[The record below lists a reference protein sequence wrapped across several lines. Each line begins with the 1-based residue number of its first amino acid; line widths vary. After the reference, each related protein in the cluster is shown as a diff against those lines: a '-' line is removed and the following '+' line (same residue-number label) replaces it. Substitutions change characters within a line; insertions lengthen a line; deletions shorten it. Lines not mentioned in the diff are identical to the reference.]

1 MLVYFIFYSHER
13 KYITWCDI
21 ISIWYAFASH
31 IIHHYPSQ
39 RILYLRFRGV
49 IDRGCVHILHMH
61 SWETILIPIGKT
73 LKLTFHQA
81 PPASQF
87 AAAICLEGRYSRR
100 ELDGTN
106 DLVPCV
112 PICLIAYAWNS
123 PFGDDLQDYRNDPA
137 RLEQVV
143 TNRCTQRVPNDP
155 PTRNDDLVAWIVI
168 WWSARC

>member
-1 MLVYFIFYSHER
+1 MHLPLTLYITTHHNVSYILDSGEWLIEVVCIYCICTHER
-13 KYITWCDI
+13 RFSFRNWQD
-21 ISIWYAFASH
+21 SQVNFP
-31 IIHHYPSQ
+31 PSTA
-39 RILYLRFRGV
+39 GK
-49 IDRGCVHILHMH
+49 
-61 SWETILIPIGKT
+61 PICSGN
-73 LKLTFHQA
+73 
-81 PPASQF
+81 
-87 AAAICLEGRYSRR
+87 CREGRYSRR

-112 PICLIAYAWNS
+112 PICLIAYAWNI